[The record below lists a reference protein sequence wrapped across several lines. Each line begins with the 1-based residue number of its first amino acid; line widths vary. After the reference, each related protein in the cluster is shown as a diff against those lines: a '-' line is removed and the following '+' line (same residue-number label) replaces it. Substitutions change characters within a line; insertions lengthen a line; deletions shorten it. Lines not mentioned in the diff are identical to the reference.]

1 MARDKPDPMDGW
13 RERFARASQLIGAST
28 EGDTLGQAD
37 ALWLARVLPPP
48 DRPQG
53 EASSSERRRANGARK
68 AESIRRSGKRLNIA
82 KRLGTLSG
90 GEGAQPSDKSSSA
103 DAETGSLFAAQPM
116 TAGEDELKVR
126 RVRVPSADA
135 LPQRSAIERALRPF
149 LRRLPSRTH
158 TAIDADATAE
168 VSARASAES
177 LGAVQDMATVLVP
190 VVRPV
195 AQRWFD
201 VALLAE
207 DDEAMQVFD
216 ETLLELRKLLARHG
230 AFAQVR
236 LWHWSVQGNEV
247 VVTSASGSRGGQRA
261 VLQSQRPQLV
271 LLCTHGA
278 SGHWNDEPLRRFVRE
293 LGERAVLAVVQML
306 PQSSWSFTPL
316 GEATE
321 RVRSPERGAL
331 NQQLQRMDF
340 WSGRFLNHPGADA
353 APMMSLDASSIANW
367 AKWVMAPR
375 LLEHPAVALT
385 PPELDADIAL
395 VDTAFEREARP
406 AAQAD
411 LQPDPPGEQV
421 MRFRTIASKQAYALL
436 RLLAAAW
443 VTVPVMR
450 LLLNSLPGPRAT
462 APLAEVLLS
471 GLLLRQSPKDTPAH
485 ELVFEFAPGVRD
497 WILGSLS
504 SVEQRQ
510 ATVALADSRE
520 SIRRFVENKTGRQ
533 ISSFEALLEDS
544 QGTELL
550 PASAR
555 SFVEVSRRLRAFQS
569 TPAVTRSIA
578 PNTRAPLP
586 EPAAAGANAG
596 VANHAP
602 AGPSAPVVAR
612 VFNLPP
618 EVIGLV
624 ERQPLKK
631 RLRRRILALG
641 SGEQML
647 LRARHGA
654 GATTL
659 LADLMR
665 DPDIQALFSGGIWF
679 DADPP
684 EKASEPHEG
693 RRLTI
698 DFGRKVRRGE
708 SQIWL
713 VWDDAG
719 PVDIDYLT
727 PEEAARHLKSM
738 DVKPADIERL
748 QAVHSGVPAFVP
760 LVGVGS
766 LMGVSSWPRQVFD
779 PSKAAS
785 KNDWDAAFDRLA
797 KRVWRAIPAAQR
809 HHLVAMS
816 ARRYGYPGVDV
827 DEESLAWQ
835 LAWQLAL
842 KLGWQFSGRRKYDG
856 PFKPSVRAWLATNY
870 AGEVSL
876 AHARICSALHEHQH
890 SRAWIDYRRRHLI
903 EHVGGTAG
911 SRAVA
916 ALLFDREMLKLLLAD
931 GVASL
936 VVQLGPWIAGDSRLA
951 EMSKLLEF
959 ASSGVSMLENARK
972 PLSPPLP
979 WTLRAM
985 NINKAWAMGV
995 VGRGVRIAVL
1005 AMGVDPKH
1013 PELQHLEISG
1023 DLSDPDGHGTAMAS
1037 VIAGAFFGIA
1047 PAARL
1052 HSASLRDLSGS
1063 PTGQSFVE
1071 ICEEWLA
1078 LPAGDRPHIVCLSF
1092 GTLRMDRTM
1101 ERGVAGLLNAGILVI
1116 APAGNNGGARPEF
1129 PAAMRGVLSVGA
1141 MSHGNEMA
1149 EFSSRGCDVWAPG
1162 ADITAAQ
1169 ALPMGNPSVGSLVAL
1184 DPAGYEGL
1192 KLYDIRSGTSYAC
1205 AAVAGL
1211 AALYAQA
1218 SGLRGSALRELLL
1231 RTARD
1236 HKIGPR
1242 AVFDPAAVS
1251 SAEDPSGGARTRA
1264 RWPTAAQLR
1273 GQELWSELA
1282 NVVSASKRGR
1292 DVISV
1297 AFEDGPELFLHPSS
1311 AAALLATHERVNQ
1324 LAHSNKSFPV
1334 QSVRLLQIR
1343 SIEVLNA
1350 PKVRAM
1356 NGLNLNQAVDALE
1369 GTGPQLYPLDAGSR
1383 RRLLVGGDGLS
1394 AALGSIGDFLPSQP
1408 LLILLHDT
1416 LSDTQI
1422 SFGALWQEKSGLG
1435 ERLASHFAGRIYGYD
1450 HPTLQV
1456 DVISNALALAYA
1468 LPQGARLMLGGL
1480 GRGGLIAEVLALASE
1495 RNPKIGKA
1503 LKAEFSDRFS
1513 KQRHKQL
1520 GQLFDVL
1527 NSKNIRVER
1536 VVRVASPIRGDT
1548 LCDGHVDAYL
1558 SFFQWALGANDRR
1571 LAGARN
1577 LISMTVARD
1586 GVGPRAFPGLADLLP
1601 DSALIQWLNEERE
1614 PINAELAVLSGAI
1627 RGDNSLGAY
1636 RSLFA
1641 QDQMDATENDMIVE
1655 TRSMFGGV
1663 PRRRP
1668 SRFLRSTDPNLTHF
1682 GFFQHMPTALAF
1694 VEALMGVEVGFEEI
1708 GPMAFAGL
1716 DGDGTR

>member
-1 MARDKPDPMDGW
+1 MESW
-13 RERFARASQLIGAST
+13 RERFARASQLIGAPA

-48 DRPQG
+48 DRSHE
-53 EASSSERRRANGARK
+53 EAESSARQRSNGAPK
-68 AESIRRSGKRLNIA
+68 AEGIGQSGKKPDIDNSR
-82 KRLGTLSG
+82 GEGDG
-90 GEGAQPSDKSSSA
+90 GEGAQQAGKSRGD
-103 DAETGSLFAAQPM
+103 DAQTGSLFSAQPL
-116 TAGEDELKVR
+116 TSGEDELKVR
-126 RVRVPSADA
+126 RVRVPSGDA

-168 VSARASAES
+168 ASARASAES
-177 LGAVQDMATVLVP
+177 PAALQNLATVLVP
-190 VVRPV
+190 VLRPV

-201 VALLAE
+201 VALLVE

-236 LWHWSVQGNEV
+236 LWHWSVQGTEV

-271 LLCTHGA
+271 MLCTHGA
-278 SGHWNDEPLRRFVRE
+278 SEHWNGEPLRRFVRE
-293 LGERAVLAVVQML
+293 LGERAVLALLQML
-306 PQSSWSFTPL
+306 PQNSWSFTPL
-316 GEATE
+316 GEASE

-340 WSGRFLNHPGADA
+340 WSGRFMNHPGADA
-353 APMMSLDASSIANW
+353 APMMSLDASGIANW
-367 AKWVMAPR
+367 ARWVMAPR

-385 PPELDADIAL
+385 PPELDVDIAL
-395 VDTAFEREARP
+395 VDAAVAREAHP
-406 AAQAD
+406 PAQAD
-411 LQPDPPGEQV
+411 TLADPGEQV
-421 MRFRTIASKQAYALL
+421 MRFRTMASKQAYALL

-443 VTVPVMR
+443 VTLPVMR

-471 GLLLRQSPKDTPAH
+471 GLLLRQSPKGTPSH

-497 WILGSLS
+497 WLLGSLS

-510 ATVALADSRE
+510 ANAAMADSRE
-520 SIRRFVENKTGRQ
+520 SIRRFVENKSGRQ
-533 ISSFEALLEDS
+533 IGSFEALLEDPR
-544 QGTELL
+544 GTDLL

-569 TPAVTRSIA
+569 APPVTRPIA
-578 PNTRAPLP
+578 SDTRVHLQ
-586 EPAAAGANAG
+586 EPATAGANAG
-596 VANHAP
+596 VARHSA
-602 AGPSAPVVAR
+602 AGPSAPAIAR

-624 ERQPLKK
+624 ERQSLRK
-631 RLRRRILALG
+631 RLRRRIMALG
-641 SGEQML
+641 AGEQML
-647 LRARHGA
+647 LRARRGA

-665 DPDIQALFSGGIWF
+665 EPDILALFSGGIWF
-679 DADPP
+679 DAEPP
-684 EKASEPHEG
+684 ETASEPHDG

-698 DFGRKVRRGE
+698 DFGTTVPRGD
-708 SQIWL
+708 SQICV

-727 PEEAARHLKSM
+727 PEEAGRHLRSM

-766 LMGVSSWPRQVFD
+766 LMGVSSWPRQVLA
-779 PSKAAS
+779 PSEVAS
-785 KNDWDAAFDRLA
+785 KRGWDAAFDGLA

-809 HHLVAMS
+809 HCLVAMS
-816 ARRYGYPGVDV
+816 ARRYGYPGVDA
-827 DEESLAWQ
+827 DEESLDWERAG
-835 LAWQLAL
+835 QLAL
-842 KLGWQFSGRRKYDG
+842 KLGWQSYGGKKYDG
-856 PFKPSVRAWLATNY
+856 PFKPSVRTWLAKNY
-870 AGEVSL
+870 AREVSL

-890 SRAWIDYRRRHLI
+890 SRAWADYRRRHLI
-903 EHVGGTAG
+903 EHVGGSAG

-916 ALLFDREMLKLLLAD
+916 ALLFDREMLKWLLND

-936 VVQLGPWIAGDSRLA
+936 VVQLGPWIVGDPRLG
-951 EMSKLLEF
+951 EMSKSLEF
-959 ASSGVSMLENARK
+959 ASLKASMLEDARK
-972 PLSPPLP
+972 PMSPPLP

-985 NINKAWAMGV
+985 DINKAWAMGI
-995 VGRGVRIAVL
+995 VGRGVRVAVL
-1005 AMGVDPKH
+1005 AMGVDPTH

-1023 DLSDPDGHGTAMAS
+1023 DLGDPDGHGTAVAS

-1052 HSASLRDLSGS
+1052 HSTSLRELSGS
-1063 PTGQSFVE
+1063 PTGLSFME

-1078 LPAGDRPHIVCLSF
+1078 LPPRDRPQIVCLSF
-1092 GTLRMDRTM
+1092 GVSRMEHAM
-1101 ERGVAGLLNAGILVI
+1101 ERGVADLLKAGILVI
-1116 APAGNNGGARPEF
+1116 APAGNDGGAGPEF

-1141 MSHGNEMA
+1141 MSHENGMA
-1149 EFSSRGCDVWAPG
+1149 EFSNRGCDIWAPG
-1162 ADITAAQ
+1162 ADITVAQ
-1169 ALPMGNPSVGSLVAL
+1169 ALPMGNPSYGSLVAL

-1192 KLYDIRSGTSYAC
+1192 KLYGIGNGTSYAC

-1218 SGLRGSALRELLL
+1218 SGLGGQALRELLL
-1231 RTARD
+1231 KTARD
-1236 HKIGPR
+1236 HNDGPC

-1251 SAEDPSGGARTRA
+1251 PAKGRRGGERHQARSSEAAKFLGREFWLTLAE
-1264 RWPTAAQLR
+1264 
-1273 GQELWSELA
+1273 
-1282 NVVSASKRGR
+1282 VVSASMRGR

-1297 AFEDGPELFLHPSS
+1297 AFEDGPELFLHPVS
-1311 AAALLATHERVNQ
+1311 AAALLATHERIDE
-1324 LAHSNKSFPV
+1324 LAHTNQSFPV

-1343 SIEVLNA
+1343 RIEVLNA
-1350 PKVRAM
+1350 LKVRQMNALSLEQAV
-1356 NGLNLNQAVDALE
+1356 NGLEGAV
-1369 GTGPQLYPLDAGSR
+1369 PQLYSLEAGPR
-1383 RRLLVGGDGLS
+1383 RHLPAGGERFS
-1394 AALGSIGDFLPSQP
+1394 AAPQAEWGLLASQP
-1408 LLILLHDT
+1408 VLILLHDT

-1435 ERLASHFAGRIYGYD
+1435 KRLASYFAGRIYGYD
-1450 HPTLQV
+1450 HPTLKV
-1456 DVISNALALAYA
+1456 DVISNALALAHA
-1468 LPQGARLMLGGL
+1468 LPRGARLTLGSL

-1495 RNPKIGKA
+1495 RSPKMGVS
-1503 LKAEFSDRFS
+1503 LKAAFSGRFS
-1513 KQRHKQL
+1513 KQRHQLL
-1520 GQLFDVL
+1520 GQLFEVL
-1527 NSKNIRVER
+1527 GSKNIRVER
-1536 VVRVASPIRGDT
+1536 VVRVASPVQGDT
-1548 LCDGHVDAYL
+1548 LCDGHLDAYL
-1558 SFFQWALGANDRR
+1558 SLFQWALGADDRR

-1577 LISMTVARD
+1577 LISMAAARD
-1586 GVGPRAFPGLADLLP
+1586 GVGPPALPGLADLLP

-1614 PINAELAVLSGAI
+1614 PINAELAVLSGAVRVSSSMGI
-1627 RGDNSLGAY
+1627 Y
-1636 RSLFA
+1636 RSLFG
-1641 QDQMDATENDMIVE
+1641 QDQKIAAENDMIVE

-1668 SRFLRSTDPNLTHF
+1668 PRFFRSTDPNLTHF
-1682 GFFQHMPTALAF
+1682 GFFQHMPTARAF
-1694 VEALMGVEVGFEEI
+1694 VEALVGVDVGFEDI
-1708 GPMAFAGL
+1708 GPLASAGM
-1716 DGDGTR
+1716 DGNGAG